1 MLVYPSSIDLSTR
14 TLRFLTGQLTARR
27 EETGTRWRRL
37 PAARQALPALAHL
50 RCGDTYAQLAA
61 GFGIGIATAFRYI
74 REAVDI
80 LATLAPSLAEAIKA
94 IRAKAFVILDG
105 TLLPID
111 RIAADTPY
119 YSGKNKRHGVNVQ
132 VLTDPFG
139 RLLRASPALPGAPHD
154 LTAARE
160 HGIIEALAE
169 AGLKCWADKAYQ
181 GAGGTVRVPFRGR
194 RLKRWKRRHNTTHAK
209 IRCLGEQA
217 MATLKGWRLLRKLR
231 CGTNR
236 ITDVVKAVLVLHH
249 HASA

>member
-27 EETGTRWRRL
+27 REFGTRWRRL
-37 PAARQALPALAHL
+37 PAARQALLDLAHL

-61 GFGIGIATAFRYI
+61 GFGIGIATVFRYI

-111 RIAADTPY
+111 RIAADTLY
-119 YSGKNKRHGVNVQ
+119 HSGKHKRHGMNVQ

-139 RLLRASPALPGAPHD
+139 RLLWASPSLPGSTHD
-154 LTAARE
+154 LTAARQ

-169 AGLKCWADKAYQ
+169 AGLKCWADKAHQ

-194 RLKRWKRRHNTTHAK
+194 RLKRWKRCHNTTHAK

-231 CGTNR
+231 CSTNR